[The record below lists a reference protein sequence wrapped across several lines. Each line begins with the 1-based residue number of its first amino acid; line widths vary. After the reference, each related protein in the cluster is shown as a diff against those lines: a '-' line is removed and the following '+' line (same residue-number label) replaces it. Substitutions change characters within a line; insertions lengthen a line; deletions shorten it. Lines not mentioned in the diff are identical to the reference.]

1 MYVRE
6 NVKLLCTDQTT
17 AVITCLEIVISLLER
32 KYNIF
37 DCSRQGSLKVFSNH
51 FFLIIIMSLLIKLAS
66 FPLSLI
72 STYTAH
78 LMSNIFKRGR
88 KRACKSK

>member
-32 KYNIF
+32 KHNIF

-51 FFLIIIMSLLIKLAS
+51 LVIIMSLLIKLAY
-66 FPLSLI
+66 FLLSLI

-88 KRACKSK
+88 KRAKSK